1 MVRIMGIETE
11 NQETENNMRDLARN
25 LLSEKQVDVII
36 GYTTGT
42 VPLSSSPIMI
52 TKEEDVDKLTWN
64 NLCYV
69 NLAKYLVPKIPQ
81 LVDPEGGNLKIGIV
95 SKGCVGRALIH
106 LAVEKQINLDN
117 IKIIGIPCNGIIN
130 RKKIEKEIGEREIL
144 EVSASGND
152 IVVKGKDFEEKFP
165 FDDYINELCK
175 VCKVKSPPTKAA
187 LSEACIGECQE
198 VTSVEDDFADI
209 SDFESKTSEEKWDYI
224 KNLLEPCT
232 RCYACRE
239 ACPMCYCSL
248 CFVDQNKPI
257 WFGKT
262 TDLSDII
269 IFHLIRAMH
278 LAGRCVAC
286 GACSSVC
293 PMGIDL
299 NIITRKLEK
308 IVKER
313 YDFTSGIDNETLPPM
328 MAFNMEDSE
337 EFMLEED

>member
-1 MVRIMGIETE
+1 MGIETE
-11 NQETENNMRDLARN
+11 NQNIENSMREIARN
-25 LLSEKQVDVII
+25 LFSEKKVDVII
-36 GYTTGT
+36 GYSKGT
-42 VPLSSSPIMI
+42 VPLSSAPMLII
-52 TKEEDVDKLTWN
+52 KEEDIDKLIWN
-64 NLCYV
+64 NLCYA
-69 NLAKYLVPKIPQ
+69 NLAKYLVPRIPQ
-81 LVDPEGGNLKIGIV
+81 LIDPEGNSLKIGIV
-95 SKGCVGRALIH
+95 SKGCVGRAIVH

-152 IVVKGKDFEEKFP
+152 IVVKGKDFEQKFP
-165 FDDYINELCK
+165 FDKYINELCK
-175 VCKVKSPPTKAA
+175 VCKVKSPPNATN
-187 LSEACIGECQE
+187 LSETCLGECQE
-198 VTSVEDDFADI
+198 VLNVKDDFADI
-209 SDFESKTSEEKWDYI
+209 AEFEAKSSKEKWDYI
-224 KNLLEPCT
+224 KDLLETCT

-239 ACPMCYCSL
+239 ACPMCYCNL

-262 TDLSDII
+262 TELSDII
-269 IFHLIRAMH
+269 VFHFIRAMH

-299 NIITRKLEK
+299 NLITRKLEK

-313 YDFTSGIDNETLPPM
+313 FDFTSGIETETLPPM
-328 MAFNMEDSE
+328 MSFSMDDE
-337 EFMLEED
+337 EKFMLEED